1 MCLVALNE
9 LNYFLACI
17 LFLPGHLQ
25 SRESHFGKT
34 KMSCVSA
41 LLLQSN
47 TSLCLIG
54 KGDILCGKC
63 VCVYNHII
71 PKFFLSH
78 RLDMTATRLKTRNL
92 ASLSPMFPGCRQSH
106 FPPQPCFQKIVV
118 RITAELGPL
127 TKHIAI
133 SSQCVVMCSVDYIFN
148 PQCVPEGWSS
158 NPTLDLH

>member
-1 MCLVALNE
+1 MALNE

-47 TSLCLIG
+47 TSLCVIG

-63 VCVYNHII
+63 VCIYNYII

-78 RLDMTATRLKTRNL
+78 RLDMTTTRLKTRNL
-92 ASLSPMFPGCRQSH
+92 ASLSSMFPGCRQSH
-106 FPPQPCFQKIVV
+106 FPP
-118 RITAELGPL
+118 
-127 TKHIAI
+127 
-133 SSQCVVMCSVDYIFN
+133 
-148 PQCVPEGWSS
+148 
-158 NPTLDLH
+158 PTLFSENRSTHNCRAGATYKAYCNFQPVRGNVFSGLHF